1 MAHPVKL
8 QMQTDDRV
16 THLSGNDVWVAPQ
29 CGRIGTL
36 DTGLVAGFRLK
47 FFANNPK
54 KRVYAP
60 DWQ

>member
-1 MAHPVKL
+1 MAHPLKL
-8 QMQTDDRV
+8 QMQTDDGV
-16 THLSGNDVWVAPQ
+16 THLSGNDVWAAPQ

-54 KRVYAP
+54 RGYAP